1 MCQGCVLESGPYVVN
16 FRVYDLAEFRGCV
29 MRTPG
34 VSVILPTFNR
44 LAYLR
49 EAIDSVLAQTY
60 TDWELIIADDGSAD
74 ETRTFLRSI
83 RDDRVKIL
91 WLPHCGNP
99 AAVRNRALAEARG
112 IYLAF
117 LDSDDLWAP
126 RKLEIQLD
134 LMKSRED
141 RRWSYTKDR
150 PIDAC
155 GNPLPEAA
163 IQPWRPY
170 EGSIVEPLLS
180 IDAIISTPTV
190 VAERSLVNEAGGFDE
205 GQYFGED
212 YDLWLRLAM
221 RSDVSVSCEPLACTR
236 SHLDNYSQDRVAAY
250 RGWVRLYE
258 KTAGIVPESRL
269 RALCWRRRGE
279 SALTLARLYQDSGNH
294 LAALQTLLTGWTYS
308 WPYRGWWGGAVKVVF
323 RPFVPSRVLSAFR
336 QSMRNP
342 SRKSR

>member
-1 MCQGCVLESGPYVVN
+1 MP
-16 FRVYDLAEFRGCV
+16 
-29 MRTPG
+29 TPG

-74 ETRTFLRSI
+74 ETQTFLRSI
-83 RDDRVKIL
+83 RDGRVKIL
-91 WLPHCGNP
+91 CLPHCGNP
-99 AAVRNRALAEARG
+99 AAVRNSALVKARG
-112 IYLAF
+112 MYLAF

-126 RKLEIQLD
+126 RKLEIQLN
-134 LMKSRED
+134 LMQSRGD

-155 GNPLPEAA
+155 GNPLPEAG
-163 IQPWRPY
+163 IQPWLPY

-190 VAERSLVNEAGGFDE
+190 VAERSLVNEVGGFDE
-205 GQYFGED
+205 EQRFGED

-221 RSDVSVSCEPLACTR
+221 RSEVSVSCEPLVCTR
-236 SHLDNYSQDRVAAY
+236 AHLDNYSQDRVAAY

-258 KTAGIVPESRL
+258 KMARIVPESRL

-279 SALTLARLYQDSGNH
+279 SALTLASLYQDEGNH

-308 WPYRGWWGGAVKVVF
+308 WPYRGWWGGAMKIVL
-323 RPFVPSRVLSAFR
+323 RPFVPSRVLSAYR
-336 QSMRNP
+336 LSMKDP
-342 SRKSR
+342 SPKKEIKGIGSTDEVVSRRPTNNR

>member
-1 MCQGCVLESGPYVVN
+1 MP
-16 FRVYDLAEFRGCV
+16 
-29 MRTPG
+29 TPE

-49 EAIDSVLAQTY
+49 EAIDSVMAQTY

-74 ETRTFLRSI
+74 ETRIFLRSI

-99 AAVRNRALAEARG
+99 AAVRNSALLKARG
-112 IYLAF
+112 TYLAF

-126 RKLEIQLD
+126 QKLEIQLN
-134 LMKSRED
+134 LMRSSGD

-155 GNPLPEAA
+155 SNPLPETG
-163 IQPWRPY
+163 IQQWIPY

-190 VAERSLVNEAGGFDE
+190 VAERSLVNEVGGFDE
-205 GQYFGED
+205 GQLFGED

-221 RSDVSVSCEPLACTR
+221 RSDVSVSCEPLVCTR
-236 SHLDNYSQDRVAAY
+236 AHLDNYSQDRVAAY

-258 KTAGIVPESRL
+258 KMAGIVPGSRL

-279 SALTLARLYQDSGNH
+279 SALSLASLYQTKGNH
-294 LAALQTLLTGWTYS
+294 LAALQTLLIGCTYS
-308 WPYRGWWGGAVKVVF
+308 WPYRGWWGGALKIVL
-323 RPFVPSRVLSAFR
+323 RPFVPSRLRSAYR
-336 QSMRNP
+336 LSMRNP